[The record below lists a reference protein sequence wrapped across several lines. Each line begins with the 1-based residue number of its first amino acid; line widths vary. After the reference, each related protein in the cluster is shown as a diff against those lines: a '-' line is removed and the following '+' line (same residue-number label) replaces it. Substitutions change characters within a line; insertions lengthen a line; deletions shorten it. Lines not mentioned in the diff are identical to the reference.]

1 MRPAVARDRSD
12 GILRAD
18 VRAVPEDRT
27 RLQRADLRHRPTWN
41 RRPSF
46 SGPAPPRREG
56 DRDRPRPLHPA
67 SGARRN
73 GRRSRGSSG
82 VLRGAQASS
91 TLFNITRPG
100 PFCTGGNPWMRLD
113 VIRHRTIKGDRMR
126 ALLLLSALAAAT
138 AATLNAQVTTA
149 KPDSGCTNYPDG
161 RVECRVFRGGERGD
175 SALRNKIFFRMD
187 SAMAK
192 RAALGL
198 ELRTTGTRRDTLGVF
213 VEAVTPKGPAE
224 NAGIIEGDRIASI
237 NGVDLRTSAGDTE
250 DSYTN
255 GLAAHRLSREVQK
268 LSPGSRVNLRVYSGG
283 RFRDVQVTA
292 GKASDVMRLGNRFRY
307 MMPGMD
313 GMMNFDGPDGMLFGP
328 ETQILRDRMEPLM
341 RERMEPL
348 MRERMEPMLRE
359 RLNDLPSRI
368 QILAP
373 MPVAPLARFP
383 MRISPLVPLR
393 LHRD

>member
-1 MRPAVARDRSD
+1 
-12 GILRAD
+12 
-18 VRAVPEDRT
+18 
-27 RLQRADLRHRPTWN
+27 
-41 RRPSF
+41 
-46 SGPAPPRREG
+46 
-56 DRDRPRPLHPA
+56 
-67 SGARRN
+67 
-73 GRRSRGSSG
+73 
-82 VLRGAQASS
+82 
-91 TLFNITRPG
+91 
-100 PFCTGGNPWMRLD
+100 
-113 VIRHRTIKGDRMR
+113 MR
-126 ALLLLSALAAAT
+126 ALLLLSAVAAI
-138 AATLNAQVTTA
+138 AATLNAQVTPA

-175 SALRNKIFFRMD
+175 SVLRNRIFYRMD

-198 ELRTTGTRRDTLGVF
+198 ELRTTGTKRDTLGVF

-283 RFRDVQVTA
+283 RFRDVQLTA

-307 MMPGMD
+307 MPGMD

-328 ETQILRDRMEPLM
+328 ETQMLRDRIEPLM
-341 RERMEPL
+341 RERIEPMLRERMEPL
-348 MRERMEPMLRE
+348 MRERTEPLMRERIEPLLRE
-359 RLNDLPSRI
+359 RLNDLPTRI
-368 QILAP
+368 QIHAP
-373 MPVAPLARFP
+373 MPVAPLVRFP
-383 MRISPLVPLR
+383 IRITPLAPLR
-393 LHRD
+393 VQRTYWVDASDIEPLSADVIRELVATTIRNAQSALKQLAADGIS

>member
-1 MRPAVARDRSD
+1 
-12 GILRAD
+12 
-18 VRAVPEDRT
+18 
-27 RLQRADLRHRPTWN
+27 
-41 RRPSF
+41 
-46 SGPAPPRREG
+46 
-56 DRDRPRPLHPA
+56 
-67 SGARRN
+67 
-73 GRRSRGSSG
+73 
-82 VLRGAQASS
+82 
-91 TLFNITRPG
+91 
-100 PFCTGGNPWMRLD
+100 
-113 VIRHRTIKGDRMR
+113 MR
-126 ALLLLSALAAAT
+126 ALPLLFALAAAT
-138 AATLNAQVTTA
+138 PATLNAQVTTA
-149 KPDSGCTNYPDG
+149 KPDSSCTNYPDG

-373 MPVAPLARFP
+373 MPVAPLVRFP

-393 LHRD
+393 LHRTYRVDASDIEPVSADVIRELVATTIRNAQSALKQLAADGIS

>member
-1 MRPAVARDRSD
+1 
-12 GILRAD
+12 
-18 VRAVPEDRT
+18 
-27 RLQRADLRHRPTWN
+27 
-41 RRPSF
+41 
-46 SGPAPPRREG
+46 
-56 DRDRPRPLHPA
+56 
-67 SGARRN
+67 
-73 GRRSRGSSG
+73 
-82 VLRGAQASS
+82 
-91 TLFNITRPG
+91 
-100 PFCTGGNPWMRLD
+100 
-113 VIRHRTIKGDRMR
+113 MR
-126 ALLLLSALAAAT
+126 ALLLLSAVAAT
-138 AATLNAQVTTA
+138 AATLNAQVTPA

-175 SALRNKIFFRMD
+175 SALRNRIFYRMD

-198 ELRTTGTRRDTLGVF
+198 ELRTTGTKRDTLGVF

-313 GMMNFDGPDGMLFGP
+313 GMMNFDGPDRMLFGP
-328 ETQILRDRMEPLM
+328 ETQMLRDRMEPMMREHIEPML

-348 MRERMEPMLRE
+348 MRERIEPLMRERTEPMLRD
-359 RLNDLPSRI
+359 RLNDLPRRI
-368 QILAP
+368 QIRAP
-373 MPVAPLARFP
+373 MQIAPLVRVP
-383 MRISPLVPLR
+383 MRISPLAPLR
-393 LHRD
+393 LHRTYRVDASDVEPVSADVIRELVATTIRNAQSALKQLAADGIS

>member
-1 MRPAVARDRSD
+1 
-12 GILRAD
+12 
-18 VRAVPEDRT
+18 
-27 RLQRADLRHRPTWN
+27 
-41 RRPSF
+41 
-46 SGPAPPRREG
+46 
-56 DRDRPRPLHPA
+56 
-67 SGARRN
+67 
-73 GRRSRGSSG
+73 
-82 VLRGAQASS
+82 
-91 TLFNITRPG
+91 
-100 PFCTGGNPWMRLD
+100 
-113 VIRHRTIKGDRMR
+113 MR

-138 AATLNAQVTTA
+138 ASTLNAQVTTT

-175 SALRNKIFFRMD
+175 SALRNRMFYRMD

-198 ELRTTGTRRDTLGVF
+198 ELRTTGTKRDTLGVF

-224 NAGIIEGDRIASI
+224 TAGIIEGDRIASI

-292 GKASDVMRLGNRFRY
+292 GKASDVMRFGNRFRY

-328 ETQILRDRMEPLM
+328 ETQMLRERMEPLM
-341 RERMEPL
+341 QERMEPMLRERIEPL

-359 RLNDLPSRI
+359 RLNDSPRRI
-368 QILAP
+368 QIRAP
-373 MPVAPLARFP
+373 MQIAPLVRVP

-393 LHRD
+393 LHRTYRVDASDIEPVSADVIRALVATTIRNAQSALKQLAADGIS

>member
-1 MRPAVARDRSD
+1 
-12 GILRAD
+12 
-18 VRAVPEDRT
+18 
-27 RLQRADLRHRPTWN
+27 
-41 RRPSF
+41 
-46 SGPAPPRREG
+46 
-56 DRDRPRPLHPA
+56 
-67 SGARRN
+67 
-73 GRRSRGSSG
+73 
-82 VLRGAQASS
+82 
-91 TLFNITRPG
+91 
-100 PFCTGGNPWMRLD
+100 
-113 VIRHRTIKGDRMR
+113 MR

-138 AATLNAQVTTA
+138 ATTLNAQVITA
-149 KPDSGCTNYPDG
+149 KPDSSCTNYPDG
-161 RVECRVFRGGERGD
+161 RVECRVFRGGARGD
-175 SALRNKIFFRMD
+175 SALRNKIFYRMD

-250 DSYTN
+250 DAYTN

-328 ETQILRDRMEPLM
+328 ETQMLRDRMEPLMRERIEPMLEERMEPLM

-359 RLNDLPSRI
+359 RLNDLPRRI
-368 QILAP
+368 QIRAP
-373 MPVAPLARFP
+373 MQVAPLVRVP
-383 MRISPLVPLR
+383 LRISPLAPLR
-393 LHRD
+393 LHRTYRVDASDIEPLSADVIRELVATTIRNAQSALRQLAADGIS

>member
-1 MRPAVARDRSD
+1 
-12 GILRAD
+12 
-18 VRAVPEDRT
+18 
-27 RLQRADLRHRPTWN
+27 
-41 RRPSF
+41 
-46 SGPAPPRREG
+46 
-56 DRDRPRPLHPA
+56 
-67 SGARRN
+67 
-73 GRRSRGSSG
+73 
-82 VLRGAQASS
+82 
-91 TLFNITRPG
+91 
-100 PFCTGGNPWMRLD
+100 
-113 VIRHRTIKGDRMR
+113 MR
-126 ALLLLSALAAAT
+126 ALLLLSAVAATT

-149 KPDSGCTNYPDG
+149 KPDSSCTNYPDG
-161 RVECRVFRGGERGD
+161 RVECRVIRGGARGD
-175 SALRNKIFFRMD
+175 SAARNRIFYRMD

-224 NAGIIEGDRIASI
+224 SAGIIEGDRIASI

-250 DSYTN
+250 DSYAN

-313 GMMNFDGPDGMLFGP
+313 GMMNFDGHDGMMFGP
-328 ETQILRDRMEPLM
+328 ETQMMRDRMEPLM

-348 MRERMEPMLRE
+348 MREHIEPMLRE
-359 RLNDLPSRI
+359 RLNDLPRRFEI
-368 QILAP
+368 DVPTPAAP
-373 MPVAPLARFP
+373 VLRVP
-383 MRISPLVPLR
+383 MRISPLAPLR
-393 LHRD
+393 LHRTYRVDASEIEPLSADVIRELVATTIRNAQSALKQLAVDGIS

>member
-1 MRPAVARDRSD
+1 
-12 GILRAD
+12 
-18 VRAVPEDRT
+18 
-27 RLQRADLRHRPTWN
+27 
-41 RRPSF
+41 
-46 SGPAPPRREG
+46 
-56 DRDRPRPLHPA
+56 
-67 SGARRN
+67 
-73 GRRSRGSSG
+73 
-82 VLRGAQASS
+82 
-91 TLFNITRPG
+91 
-100 PFCTGGNPWMRLD
+100 
-113 VIRHRTIKGDRMR
+113 MR
-126 ALLLLSALAAAT
+126 ALLLLSAVAAT
-138 AATLNAQVTTA
+138 AATLNAQVTPA

-161 RVECRVFRGGERGD
+161 RVECRVFRGERGD
-175 SALRNKIFFRMD
+175 SALRNRIFYRMD

-198 ELRTTGTRRDTLGVF
+198 ELRTTGTKRDTLGVF

-313 GMMNFDGPDGMLFGP
+313 GMMNFDGPDRMLFGP
-328 ETQILRDRMEPLM
+328 ETQMLRDRMEPMMREHIEPML

-348 MRERMEPMLRE
+348 MRERIEPLMRERTEPMLRE
-359 RLNDLPSRI
+359 RLNDLPRRI
-368 QILAP
+368 QIRAP
-373 MPVAPLARFP
+373 MQIAPLVRVP
-383 MRISPLVPLR
+383 MRINPLVPLR
-393 LHRD
+393 LHRTYRVDASDIEPLSADVIRELVATTIQNAQSALKQLAADGIS